1 MVAPATVVVGGYDA
15 GVSRGTMTGGAV
27 SEAEPPERGRPLD
40 AGVARLL
47 GGKRGLSEAE
57 AARRAAAGL
66 ANTDPSRQVRD
77 RDVVRR
83 NALTFFNVT
92 LFTLIG
98 ALLVVGEV
106 RDGLFVGVVVAANVV
121 VATVEEVVATRRLRA
136 LQALTAPGAT
146 VVREGTLREVAAEAV
161 VRGDVLVLAPGRQ
174 VVADGRL
181 LGGACELDEAL
192 LTGESSTVRR
202 VAGEAVRSGSYC
214 VAGSAV
220 YAAEAVGASAYA
232 HQLTAQARERVRR
245 ETPLM
250 LQFRRLLR
258 VLLTATAVL
267 AALLFIQ
274 FNIDDRG
281 LAESLKATTAT
292 VTTVVPVGM
301 LLGITVVTAVGALR
315 VSRSGAIVQDMHAVE
330 ALNYVDVI
338 AFDKT
343 GTITSNRLAVRET
356 VWAEGAGAEGWLG
369 AFAAAA
375 REESRTVGAIASA
388 VADPGDA
395 TVLARVPFS
404 SARRWSALELARDG
418 TRRAFVLGA
427 PEAVLSGRPADDRL
441 VRAYAQAAAG
451 GLRGVAFAE
460 VDALPGEDEAP
471 SRLRALGLV
480 VLADELRAEVG
491 EAFALMATLGIEP
504 KVISGDHPET
514 VGALLRQVG
523 VTPSGRVRSGI
534 ELEPLGDAELASAVE
549 ATTVF
554 GRVTPELKARIVEAL
569 IARDHFVAMVG
580 DGVNDV
586 HALRAADVG
595 VAMAS
600 GAPIT
605 RGVAGIVLLE
615 DSFAA
620 LIRGTREATFVLGNA
635 GRLSKLFLA
644 KSVYA
649 FLLILATNLLGL
661 EFPFLPRQGGVMSAL
676 TLGIP
681 AVFVAIGTPPTA
693 PARGFARDVLR
704 FALPAGVALAVSAIL
719 LQFMTEG
726 LLGRSV
732 EEARTLVSITIVV
745 VGLVFVVEVLG
756 LEGVNRRRPWRAI
769 LTGGLALVLL
779 AMLVAIVWQPDLRE
793 FFAFTPVSRVGWA
806 GVLVASAAALGA
818 QYLLSRHWQR
828 ALDILSAKPG
838 VRERSRGKAL

>member
-1 MVAPATVVVGGYDA
+1 MAEGARPGVGVD
-15 GVSRGTMTGGAV
+15 GG
-27 SEAEPPERGRPLD
+27 PPRPVGRPLEPEL
-40 AGVARLL
+40 ARLL
-47 GGKRGLSEAE
+47 GRERGLSEAE

-66 ANTDPSRQVRD
+66 ANVDPSRQVRD

-92 LFTLIG
+92 LLALIG
-98 ALLVVGEV
+98 ALLVVGAV

-121 VATVEEVVATRRLRA
+121 VATVEELVATRRLRS
-136 LQALTAPGAT
+136 LQALTAPGAS
-146 VVREGTLREVAAEAV
+146 VVREGTVREVRADEV
-161 VRGDVLVLAPGRQ
+161 VQGEVLVLGPGRQ

-181 LGGACELDEAL
+181 LGGSCELDEAL

-202 VAGEAVRSGSYC
+202 GEGEAVRSGSYC
-214 VAGSAV
+214 VAGTAV
-220 YAAEAVGASAYA
+220 YTAEAVGTAAYA
-232 HQLTAQARERVRR
+232 HQLTMQARERVQH

-250 LQFRRLLR
+250 IQFRRLLR
-258 VLLTATAVL
+258 VLLTATGVL

-274 FNIDDRG
+274 FNIQDRG
-281 LAESLKATTAT
+281 FAESLKATTAT

-343 GTITSNRLAVRET
+343 GTITSNRLAVREV
-356 VWAEGAGAEGWLG
+356 VWAEGASEEGWLA
-369 AFAAAA
+369 AFSAAA

-388 VADPGDA
+388 LADPGDA
-395 TVLARVPFS
+395 EVAGRVPFS
-404 SARRWSALELARDG
+404 SARRWSALELERGG
-418 TRRAFVLGA
+418 TRRSFVLGA
-427 PEAVLSGRPADDRL
+427 PETVLAGLLEGDRL
-441 VRAYAQAAAG
+441 VRAYAEAAAG

-460 VDALPGEDEAP
+460 VDALPAEEGEP
-471 SRLRALGLV
+471 SGLRALGLV
-480 VLADELRAEVG
+480 ILADELRGEVG

-514 VGALLRQVG
+514 VAALLRQVG
-523 VTPSGRVRSGI
+523 VSASGAARSGI
-534 ELEPLGDAELASAVE
+534 ELEPMEDAELAAAVE

-586 HALRAADVG
+586 QALRAADVG

-605 RGVAGIVLLE
+605 RGVAGIVLLG

-681 AVFVAIGTPPTA
+681 AVFVAIGTPPKA
-693 PARGFARDVLR
+693 PTQGFARDVLR

-726 LLGRSV
+726 LLGRTV

-745 VGLVFVVEVLG
+745 VGVVFVVEVLG
-756 LEGVNRRRPWRAI
+756 FEQANRHRPWRPV
-769 LTGGLALVLL
+769 LTVALASVLL
-779 AMLVAIVWQPDLRE
+779 AMLVAIVWQPHLRE
-793 FFAFTPVSRVGWA
+793 FFAFTPVSWVGWA
-806 GVLVASAAALGA
+806 GVIVASAAALAG

-828 ALDILSAKPG
+828 GLDILTAKPG

>member
-1 MVAPATVVVGGYDA
+1 MAERAQAAAPR
-15 GVSRGTMTGGAV
+15 GVTTPAS
-27 SEAEPPERGRPLD
+27 SGRPLD
-40 AGVARLL
+40 PDLARLL
-47 GGKRGLSEAE
+47 GRERGLSEAE
-57 AARRAAAGL
+57 AARRTAAGL
-66 ANTDPSRQVRD
+66 ANTDPSREVRD

-83 NALTFFNVT
+83 NTVTFFNLT
-92 LFTLIG
+92 LLALIG
-98 ALLVVGEV
+98 ALLIVGEV
-106 RDGLFVGVVVAANVV
+106 RDGLFVGIVVGANVV
-121 VATVEEVVATRRLRA
+121 VATIEELVATRRLRS

-146 VVREGTLREVAAEAV
+146 VVRDRVTREVAAVEV
-161 VRGDVLVLAPGRQ
+161 VQGDVLVLAPGRQ
-174 VVADGRL
+174 VVADGHL

-192 LTGESSTVRR
+192 LTGESSTIRR
-202 VAGEAVRSGSYC
+202 AEGEAVRSGSYC
-214 VAGSAV
+214 VAGAAV
-220 YAAEAVGASAYA
+220 YVAEEVGARAYA
-232 HQLTAQARERVRR
+232 HQLTAQARERVRH

-250 LQFRRLLR
+250 IQFRRLLR
-258 VLLTATAVL
+258 VLLTATGVL

-274 FNIDDRG
+274 FNIQDRG
-281 LAESLKATTAT
+281 FAESLKATTAT

-315 VSRSGAIVQDMHAVE
+315 VSRAGAIVQDMHAVE

-343 GTITSNRLAVRET
+343 GTITSNRLEVRDV
-356 VWAEGAGAEGWLG
+356 VWAENAAGEAPWLA
-369 AFAAAA
+369 AFSAAA
-375 REESRTVGAIASA
+375 REESRTVGAIAAALASA
-388 VADPGDA
+388 GAEA
-395 TVLARVPFS
+395 TVVGRVPFS
-404 SARRWSALELARDG
+404 SARRWSALELERG
-418 TRRAFVLGA
+418 GVRRVFVLGA
-427 PEAVLSGRPADDRL
+427 PEAVLAGLPPEAAL
-441 VRAYAQAAAG
+441 VSRYAEASAG

-460 VDALPGEDEAP
+460 ADALPSDAGALP
-471 SRLRALGLV
+471 RLRPLGLV
-480 VLADELRAEVG
+480 ILADELRAEVAD
-491 EAFALMATLGIEP
+491 AFALMRTLAIAP
-504 KVISGDHPET
+504 RVISGDHPDT
-514 VGALLRQVG
+514 VAALLKQVG
-523 VTPSGRVRSGI
+523 VTPAGAPRSGVD
-534 ELEPLGDAELASAVE
+534 LEALSDADLAAVVE

-586 HALRAADVG
+586 QALRAADVG

-605 RGVAGIVLLE
+605 RGVAGIVLLD

-620 LIRGTREATFVLGNA
+620 LIRGTREATFVLGNV

-681 AVFVAIGTPPTA
+681 AVFVAIGTPPKA
-693 PARGFARDVLR
+693 PTRGFARDVLR

-719 LQFMTEG
+719 LQFATEG
-726 LLGRSV
+726 LLARTI

-745 VGLVFVVEVLG
+745 VGVAFVVEVLG
-756 LEGVNRRRPWRAI
+756 FEGVNWQRPWRPILSIGLAAI
-769 LTGGLALVLL
+769 LLAAL
-779 AMLVAIVWQPDLRE
+779 AVIVSQESLRE

-806 GVLVASAAALGA
+806 GVGVASAAALAA

-828 ALDILSAKPG
+828 GLDILTAKP
-838 VRERSRGKAL
+838 RARDRSRGKAL